1 MEIPMAITPQAIK
14 DQEFQVKFRGYDA
27 IEVKAYLEL
36 IAEEFFELFEQVRK
50 QAEDIEGLVEEKEEL
65 VEQSA
70 SLRRDITSLQGKND
84 RIATEL
90 EQKNER
96 NTALLQ
102 ESEDLKRRISDL
114 ERQQGEQEK
123 ELSSAKGLRESEK
136 REKEDLN
143 VRYKAM
149 ERQWDEQKKVE
160 IDFKDAL
167 MAAQTFSRDMKKK
180 SEEEA
185 DAILEKARA
194 DAEKLRR
201 DTYQELARY
210 PKEIERLKLKRAQVR
225 EDLRTVLTLCLENL
239 DIFKEDADEPEEE
252 DYSDLFQSV
261 MLSDDGTVNSEEL
274 AKLDMDLDLPDSF
287 QPEPDPVSASTAD
300 SDPADV

>member
-1 MEIPMAITPQAIK
+1 
-14 DQEFQVKFRGYDA
+14 
-27 IEVKAYLEL
+27 L
-36 IAEEFFELFEQVRK
+36 
-50 QAEDIEGLVEEKEEL
+50 
-65 VEQSA
+65 
-70 SLRRDITSLQGKND
+70 
-84 RIATEL
+84 
-90 EQKNER
+90 
-96 NTALLQ
+96 
-102 ESEDLKRRISDL
+102 
-114 ERQQGEQEK
+114 
-123 ELSSAKGLRESEK
+123 ESEK

-143 VRYKAM
+143 SRFKAM
-149 ERQWDEQKKVE
+149 ERQWDEQKRVE

-167 MAAQTFSRDMKKK
+167 LAAQTFSRDMKKK

-239 DIFKEDADEPEEE
+239 DIFKEDADETEEE

-300 SDPADV
+300 NDPADV

>member
-1 MEIPMAITPQAIK
+1 
-14 DQEFQVKFRGYDA
+14 
-27 IEVKAYLEL
+27 
-36 IAEEFFELFEQVRK
+36 
-50 QAEDIEGLVEEKEEL
+50 
-65 VEQSA
+65 
-70 SLRRDITSLQGKND
+70 
-84 RIATEL
+84 
-90 EQKNER
+90 
-96 NTALLQ
+96 
-102 ESEDLKRRISDL
+102 
-114 ERQQGEQEK
+114 
-123 ELSSAKGLRESEK
+123 
-136 REKEDLN
+136 
-143 VRYKAM
+143 M

-185 DAILEKARA
+185 DGILEKARA

-210 PKEIERLKLKRAQVR
+210 PKEIERLKMKRTQVR

-239 DIFKEDADEPEEE
+239 DIFKEEANEPEEE

-261 MLSDDGTVNSEEL
+261 MVSDDGTVNSEEL

-287 QPEPDPVSASTAD
+287 HAETRSCVGGY
-300 SDPADV
+300 

>member
-1 MEIPMAITPQAIK
+1 MAITPQAIK

-50 QAEDIEGLVEEKEEL
+50 QVEDIEGLVEEKEEL
-65 VEQSA
+65 VEQSE
-70 SLRRDITSLQGKND
+70 SLRRDIASLQGKND
-84 RIATEL
+84 RMTTEL

-96 NTALLQ
+96 NTARLQ
-102 ESEDLKRRISDL
+102 EIEDLKRRISDL
-114 ERQQGEQEK
+114 EREHGEQEK
-123 ELSSAKGLRESEK
+123 ELSSAKELLESEK

-143 VRYKAM
+143 SRFKAM
-149 ERQWDEQKKVE
+149 ERQWDEQKRVE

-167 MAAQTFSRDMKKK
+167 LAAQTFSRDMKKK
-180 SEEEA
+180 SEDEA
-185 DAILEKARA
+185 DGIIEKARA

-210 PKEIERLKLKRAQVR
+210 PKEIERLKMKRTQVR

-239 DIFKEDADEPEEE
+239 DIFKEEANEPEEE
-252 DYSDLFQSV
+252 DYSELFQSV
-261 MLSDDGTVNSEEL
+261 MVSDDGTVNSDEL

-287 QPEPDPVSASTAD
+287 HVVPDPVSAAPEKI
-300 SDPADV
+300 DPDDVL

>member
-1 MEIPMAITPQAIK
+1 MAITPQAIK

-50 QAEDIEGLVEEKEEL
+50 QVEDIEGLVEEKEEL
-65 VEQSA
+65 VEQSE
-70 SLRRDITSLQGKND
+70 SLRRDIASLQGKND
-84 RIATEL
+84 RMTTEL

-96 NTALLQ
+96 NTARLQ
-102 ESEDLKRRISDL
+102 EIEDLKRRISDL
-114 ERQQGEQEK
+114 EREHGEQEK
-123 ELSSAKGLRESEK
+123 ELSSAKELLESEK

-143 VRYKAM
+143 SRFKVM
-149 ERQWDEQKKVE
+149 ERQWDEQKRVE

-167 MAAQTFSRDMKKK
+167 LAAQTFSRDMKKK
-180 SEEEA
+180 SEDEA
-185 DAILEKARA
+185 DGILEKART

-210 PKEIERLKLKRAQVR
+210 PKEIERLKMKRTQVR

-239 DIFKEDADEPEEE
+239 DIFKEEANEPEEE
-252 DYSDLFQSV
+252 DYSELFQSV
-261 MLSDDGTVNSEEL
+261 MVSDDGTVNSDEL

-287 QPEPDPVSASTAD
+287 HVVPDPVSGS
-300 SDPADV
+300 